1 MQRLLAASRFVTAAV
16 PYTTFASYCW
26 LKVRDDT
33 NLSGY
38 ARSLLCRPSTLHANC
53 LSGKADKRAAMR
65 GAVAAFRAS
74 CRGARFERLTGGER
88 TS

>member
-1 MQRLLAASRFVTAAV
+1 MNACF
-16 PYTTFASYCW
+16 YW
-26 LKVRDDT
+26 T
-33 NLSGY
+33 N
-38 ARSLLCRPSTLHANC
+38 ANC

-88 TS
+88 ALAEFSV